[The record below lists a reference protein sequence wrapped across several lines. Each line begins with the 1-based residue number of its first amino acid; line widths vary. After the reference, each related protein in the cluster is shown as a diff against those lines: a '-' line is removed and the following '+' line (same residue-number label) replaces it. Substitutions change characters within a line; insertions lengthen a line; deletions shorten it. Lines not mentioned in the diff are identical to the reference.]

1 MKTLALKE
9 LDGVLAEWPF
19 YMERAIGL
27 AASVFN
33 ATPNP
38 RVGCVIV
45 KEGRVIGEG
54 WHSAAGEKHAEIVA
68 LENAGSLVKNST
80 AFVSLE
86 PCAHQGR
93 TPPCTEALIAA
104 GVDRVVIASV
114 DPDERVSG
122 RGIKALEEANI
133 EVYQLLDFDQQARS
147 INPGFFKRQELGMP
161 FVRLKL
167 AMSIDGRT
175 ALSNGKSKWITSP
188 EARKDVQKL
197 RAQSCA
203 IVTGIGTIL
212 LDDPSLTVRTSE
224 LGLDEKQ
231 LKYNQVSLSKNPTRV
246 VIGDYKKI
254 PATAKVIHSEGMVK
268 FFTSDKVLGEFKYP
282 ENVEIV
288 EINSNQERVDLASV
302 LERLASELKFNEVLV
317 EAGPTLSAEFIKQN
331 LVDEFITYNAPKILG
346 SDAKPLINFT
356 GLSSLEESIKF
367 SVKEICE
374 VGSDIKTT
382 FIPNLRKCSQEL

>member
-1 MKTLALKE
+1 MKTLTLKE
-9 LDGVLAEWPF
+9 LDGELAEWPF
-19 YMERAIGL
+19 YMDKAIGL

-45 KEGRVIGEG
+45 KGGSVIGEG

-68 LENAGSLVKNST
+68 LEDAGPAAKNST

-93 TPPCTEALIAA
+93 TPPCSEALIAA
-104 GVDRVVIASV
+104 EVDRVVIASV

-133 EVYQLLDFDQQARS
+133 KVFHLLDFDDRARAV
-147 INPGFFKRQELGMP
+147 NPGFFKRQEFAKP

-175 ALSNGKSKWITSP
+175 ALSNGKSKWITSS
-188 EARKDVQKL
+188 EARKDVQRL

-212 LDDPSLTVRTSE
+212 MDDPSLTVRIPE
-224 LGLDEKQ
+224 LGIDDMQ
-231 LKYNQVSLSKNPTRV
+231 LKYNEMSLSKSPARV

-254 PATAKVIHSEGMVK
+254 PATAKVIHNEGAVK
-268 FFTSDKVLGEFKYP
+268 FFTSAKGGSVTNYP
-282 ENVEIV
+282 ENVEIF
-288 EINSNQERVDLASV
+288 EIKSDSKRVDLESV
-302 LERLASELKFNEVLV
+302 LVSLASDSKCNEVLV
-317 EAGPTLSAEFIKQN
+317 EAGPTLSADFIDQG
-331 LVDEFITYNAPKILG
+331 LVDEFITYKAPKILG
-346 SDAKPLINFT
+346 SDAKPLINYT
-356 GLSSLEESIKF
+356 GLTSLDKSINF
-367 SVKEICE
+367 SVKEVCRL
-374 VGSDIKTT
+374 GSDIKTT
-382 FIPNLRKCSQEL
+382 FIPSFKECSQEL

>member
-9 LDGVLAEWPF
+9 LDGLLAEWPF
-19 YMERAIGL
+19 HMERAIEL

-45 KEGRVIGEG
+45 KEGVIIGEG

-122 RGIKALEEANI
+122 RGIKALEAANI
-133 EVYQLLDFDQQARS
+133 EVFQLLDFDQQARA
-147 INPGFFKRQELGMP
+147 INPGFFKRQELGVP

-203 IVTGIGTIL
+203 IATGTGTIL
-212 LDDPSLTVRTSE
+212 LDDPSLTVRTAE

-231 LKYNQVSLSKNPTRV
+231 LKYNKASLSKSPTRI

-254 PATAKVIHSEGMVK
+254 PATAKVIHNGGMVK
-268 FFTSDKVLGEFKYP
+268 FFTSDNISNEVNYP

-288 EINSNQERVDLASV
+288 EVNSNHGRVDLASV
-302 LERLASELKFNEVLV
+302 LKFLASESKYNEILI
-317 EAGPTLSAEFIKQN
+317 EAGPTLSAEFIKHN

-382 FIPNLRKCSQEL
+382 FIPNQKKCSQEL

>member
-1 MKTLALKE
+1 MKTLTLKE
-9 LDGVLAEWPF
+9 LDGELVKWPA
-19 YMERAIGL
+19 YMDKAIGL
-27 AASVFN
+27 ASSVFN

-45 KEGRVIGEG
+45 KDGSIIGEG

-68 LENAGSLVKNST
+68 LEDAGTSSKNST

-86 PCAHQGR
+86 PCAHLGR
-93 TPPCTEALIAA
+93 TPPCSEALIAA

-133 EVYQLLDFDQQARS
+133 KVFHLSDFDERARAV
-147 INPGFFKRQELGMP
+147 NPGFFKRQEFGKP

-188 EARKDVQKL
+188 EARRDVQSL
-197 RAQSCA
+197 RAKSCA

-212 LDDPSLTVRTSE
+212 MDDPSLTVRIPE
-224 LGLDEKQ
+224 LGIDDTQ
-231 LKYNQVSLSKNPTRV
+231 LKYNEVSLSKSPARV

-254 PATAKVIHSEGMVK
+254 PATAKVIHNEGVVK
-268 FFTSDKVLGEFKYP
+268 FFTLGKVDDIDSYP
-282 ENVEIV
+282 KNVEIV
-288 EINSNQERVDLASV
+288 KINPKNERVNLESV
-302 LERLASELKFNEVLV
+302 LVSLASESKINEVLV
-317 EAGPTLSAEFIKQN
+317 EAGPTLSADFIEQG
-331 LVDEFITYNAPKILG
+331 LVDEFITYKAPKILG

-356 GLSSLEESIKF
+356 GLKSLDKSINF
-367 SVKEICE
+367 SVKEVCRL
-374 VGSDIKTT
+374 GADIKTT
-382 FIPNLRKCSQEL
+382 FIPSFKECSQEL

>member
-302 LERLASELKFNEVLV
+302 LERLASDLKFNEVLV

>member
-288 EINSNQERVDLASV
+288 EINSNQERVNLASV

>member
-9 LDGVLAEWPF
+9 LDGVLAKWPL
-19 YMERAIGL
+19 YMKRAIEL
-27 AASVFN
+27 ATSVFN

-45 KEGRVIGEG
+45 KKGEVIGEG

-68 LENAGSLVKNST
+68 LENAGSCVNNST

-122 RGIKALEEANI
+122 RGIKALEGANI
-133 EVYQLLDFDQQARS
+133 EVFQLLDFDQQARA

-197 RAQSCA
+197 RAHSCA
-203 IVTGIGTIL
+203 IATGIGTIL
-212 LDDPSLTVRTSE
+212 QDNPSLTVRTSE
-224 LGLDEKQ
+224 LGLNKTQ
-231 LKYNQVSLSKNPTRV
+231 LKYNEFSLSRSPTRV

-254 PATAKVIHSEGMVK
+254 PATANVICNKGLVT
-268 FFTSDKVLGEFKYP
+268 FFTSDKISNNITYP

-288 EINSNQERVDLASV
+288 ELNANQGRVDLKSV
-302 LERLASELKFNEVLV
+302 LKYLASESKYNEVLI

-367 SVKEICE
+367 TVKEICE

>member
-68 LENAGSLVKNST
+68 LENAGSFVKNST

-302 LERLASELKFNEVLV
+302 LERLASDLKFNEVLV

>member
-9 LDGVLAEWPF
+9 LDGLLAEWPF
-19 YMERAIGL
+19 HMERAIEL

-45 KEGRVIGEG
+45 KEGVIIGEG

-122 RGIKALEEANI
+122 RGIKALEAANI
-133 EVYQLLDFDQQARS
+133 EVFQLLDFDQQARA
-147 INPGFFKRQELGMP
+147 INPGFFKRQELGVP

-203 IVTGIGTIL
+203 IATGTGTIL
-212 LDDPSLTVRTSE
+212 LDDPSLTVRTAE

-231 LKYNQVSLSKNPTRV
+231 LKYNKASLSKSPTRI

-254 PATAKVIHSEGMVK
+254 PATAKVIHNGGMVK
-268 FFTSDKVLGEFKYP
+268 FFTSDNISNEVNYP

-288 EINSNQERVDLASV
+288 EVNSNHGRVDLSSV
-302 LERLASELKFNEVLV
+302 LKFLASESKYNEILI
-317 EAGPTLSAEFIKQN
+317 EAGPTLSAEFIKHN

-382 FIPNLRKCSQEL
+382 FIPNQKKCSQEL

>member
-19 YMERAIGL
+19 YMERAIEL

-45 KEGRVIGEG
+45 KEGVVIGEG

-122 RGIKALEEANI
+122 RGIEALEEANI

-147 INPGFFKRQELGMP
+147 INPGFFKRQELGVP

-203 IVTGIGTIL
+203 IATGTGTIL

-231 LKYNQVSLSKNPTRV
+231 LKYNQASLSKNPIRV

-254 PATAKVIHSEGMVK
+254 PDTAKVIHSEGMVK
-268 FFTSDKVLGEFKYP
+268 FFTSDKILGEFKYP

-288 EINSNQERVDLASV
+288 GVNSNQGGVDLTSV
-302 LERLASELKFNEVLV
+302 LKYLASESKCNEVLI

-346 SDAKPLINFT
+346 SDARPLINFT

-382 FIPNLRKCSQEL
+382 FVPNLRKCSQEL

>member
-1 MKTLALKE
+1 MKTLTLTD
-9 LDGVLAEWPF
+9 LDGELVEWPS
-19 YMERAIGL
+19 YMDKAIGL

-45 KEGRVIGEG
+45 KDGSIIGEG

-68 LENAGSLVKNST
+68 LEDAGTSAKNST

-93 TPPCTEALIAA
+93 TPPCSEALIAA

-133 EVYQLLDFDQQARS
+133 QVFHLFDYDERARAV
-147 INPGFFKRQELGMP
+147 NPGFFKRQEFGKP

-188 EARKDVQKL
+188 EARMDVQIL

-203 IVTGIGTIL
+203 IVTGTGTIL
-212 LDDPSLTVRTSE
+212 MDDPSLTVRVQE
-224 LGLDEKQ
+224 LGIDGKQ
-231 LKYNQVSLSKNPTRV
+231 LKYNEASLSKSPARV

-254 PATAKVIHSEGMVK
+254 PATAKVIHNEGVVK
-268 FFTSDKVLGEFKYP
+268 FFTLEKGDDIDSYP

-288 EINSNQERVDLASV
+288 EINSKNERVNLESV
-302 LERLASELKFNEVLV
+302 LVSLASESKCNEVLV
-317 EAGPTLSAEFIKQN
+317 EAGPTLSADFIEQG
-331 LVDEFITYNAPKILG
+331 LVDEFITYKAPKILG
-346 SDAKPLINFT
+346 SDAKPLINYT
-356 GLSSLEESIKF
+356 GLTSLDKSINF
-367 SVKEICE
+367 SVKEVCRL
-374 VGSDIKTT
+374 GADIKTT
-382 FIPNLRKCSQEL
+382 FIPRFKECSQEL

>member
-1 MKTLALKE
+1 M
-9 LDGVLAEWPF
+9 
-19 YMERAIGL
+19 
-27 AASVFN
+27 
-33 ATPNP
+33 
-38 RVGCVIV
+38 
-45 KEGRVIGEG
+45 
-54 WHSAAGEKHAEIVA
+54 
-68 LENAGSLVKNST
+68 
-80 AFVSLE
+80 
-86 PCAHQGR
+86 
-93 TPPCTEALIAA
+93 
-104 GVDRVVIASV
+104 
-114 DPDERVSG
+114 
-122 RGIKALEEANI
+122 
-133 EVYQLLDFDQQARS
+133 LDFDQQARA
-147 INPGFFKRQELGMP
+147 INPGFFKRQELGVP

-203 IVTGIGTIL
+203 IATGTGTIL
-212 LDDPSLTVRTSE
+212 LDDPSLTVRTAE

-231 LKYNQVSLSKNPTRV
+231 LKYNNASLSKSPTRI

-254 PATAKVIHSEGMVK
+254 PATAKVIHNGGMVK
-268 FFTSDKVLGEFKYP
+268 LFTSDKISNEVNYP

-288 EINSNQERVDLASV
+288 EVNSNHGRVDLVSV
-302 LERLASELKFNEVLV
+302 LKFLASESKYNEILI
-317 EAGPTLSAEFIKQN
+317 EAGPTLSAEFIKHN

-382 FIPNLRKCSQEL
+382 FIPNQKKCSQEL

>member
-1 MKTLALKE
+1 MKTLTLKE
-9 LDGVLAEWPF
+9 LDGELAEWPF
-19 YMERAIGL
+19 YMDKAIGL
-27 AASVFN
+27 ATSVFN

-45 KEGRVIGEG
+45 KDGSVIGEG

-68 LENAGSLVKNST
+68 LEDAGSSAKNST

-93 TPPCTEALIAA
+93 TPPCSEALIAA

-122 RGIKALEEANI
+122 RGIKALERANI
-133 EVYQLLDFDQQARS
+133 KVFHLLDFDERAKAV
-147 INPGFFKRQELGMP
+147 NPGFFKRQEFGKP

-175 ALSNGKSKWITSP
+175 ALSNGKSKWITSA
-188 EARKDVQKL
+188 EARRDVQRL

-212 LDDPSLTVRTSE
+212 MDDPSLTVRIPE
-224 LGLDEKQ
+224 LGMDDMQ
-231 LKYNQVSLSKNPTRV
+231 LKHNKISLSKSPVRV

-254 PATAKVIHSEGMVK
+254 PATAKVIQNKGVVR
-268 FFTSDKVLGEFKYP
+268 FFTSGKGCCVIDYP
-282 ENVEIV
+282 ENVQIV
-288 EINSNQERVDLASV
+288 EINSDNKRVDLESV
-302 LERLASELKFNEVLV
+302 LVSLASELKCNEVLV
-317 EAGPTLSAEFIKQN
+317 EAGPTLSADFIDQG
-331 LVDEFITYNAPKILG
+331 LVDEFIIYKAPKILG
-346 SDAKPLINFT
+346 SDAKPLINYT
-356 GLSSLEESIKF
+356 GLTSLDKSINF
-367 SVKEICE
+367 SVKEVCRL
-374 VGSDIKTT
+374 GADIKTT

>member
-9 LDGVLAEWPF
+9 LDGLLAEWPF
-19 YMERAIGL
+19 YMERAIEL
-27 AASVFN
+27 ASSVFN

-45 KEGRVIGEG
+45 KEGVVIGEG

-122 RGIKALEEANI
+122 RGIKALEAANI
-133 EVYQLLDFDQQARS
+133 EVFQLLDFDQQARA

-203 IVTGIGTIL
+203 IATGTGTIL
-212 LDDPSLTVRTSE
+212 LDDPSLTVRTTE
-224 LGLDEKQ
+224 LDLDEKQ
-231 LKYNQVSLSKNPTRV
+231 LKYNKASLSKSPTRI

-254 PATAKVIHSEGMVK
+254 PATAKIIHSGGMVK
-268 FFTSDKVLGEFKYP
+268 FFTSDKICKEVNYP

-288 EINSNQERVDLASV
+288 EVNSNHGRVDLASV
-302 LERLASELKFNEVLV
+302 LKFLASELKYNEILI
-317 EAGPTLSAEFIKQN
+317 EAGPTLSAEFIKHN

-382 FIPNLRKCSQEL
+382 FIPNQKKCSQEL